1 MKNDIE
7 IQKNVVE
14 ELKTVPLVNVN
25 EIGVI
30 VKNGVVTL
38 SGTTDSYPKKVAIEK
53 AVKKV
58 KGVRGIAEDIVVNIT
73 NKYSKTD
80 SEIAQAIMNA
90 MEWQCADQADQI
102 KILVEDGIVTI
113 EGSVDWDF
121 ERKTVAKISG
131 NIIGVKGVI
140 NNIKIIQR
148 PASADIKNKIVAA
161 FIRNASI
168 DASKIEI
175 ITEGSKVTL
184 CGTVNTWTEYEE
196 AERAAWSTP
205 GVNVIENQLEFEDD
219 F

>member
-1 MKNDIE
+1 MKKDLE

-14 ELKTVPLVNVN
+14 ELKCIPLINAN

-30 VKNGVVTL
+30 VKNGIVTL

-58 KGVRGIAEDIVVNIT
+58 KGVKGIAEDIAVNLT
-73 NKYSKTD
+73 NAYTKTD
-80 SEIAQAIMNA
+80 SEIAQAILSA
-90 MEWQCADQADQI
+90 LEWQIADQADQVT
-102 KILVEDGIVTI
+102 ILVEDGWVTV

-121 ERKTVAKISG
+121 QRKSIKKIAE
-131 NIIGVKGVI
+131 NIIGVKGI
-140 NNIKIIQR
+140 SNNIKIIQR
-148 PASADIKNKIVAA
+148 PVSSDIKNKIVAA

-168 DASKIEI
+168 DASKIDI
-175 ITEGSKVTL
+175 VTEGSKVIL
-184 CGTVNTWTEYEE
+184 SGTVNTWAEYEE
-196 AERAAWSTP
+196 AERSAWSTP